1 MYNIITKQK
10 NNTTLYT
17 VVFTTNV
24 DGWNQLQLP
33 LCQSYDYNECQFYID
48 MKEQG
53 KELYDECGFNYRDK
67 SPYYDNKS

>member
-1 MYNIITKQK
+1 MYKIISISNKPH
-10 NNTTLYT
+10 T
-17 VVFTTNV
+17 VVYVCNH
-24 DGWNQLQLP
+24 LSLP
-33 LCQSYDYNECQFYID
+33 MFNSFDYNECQFYID